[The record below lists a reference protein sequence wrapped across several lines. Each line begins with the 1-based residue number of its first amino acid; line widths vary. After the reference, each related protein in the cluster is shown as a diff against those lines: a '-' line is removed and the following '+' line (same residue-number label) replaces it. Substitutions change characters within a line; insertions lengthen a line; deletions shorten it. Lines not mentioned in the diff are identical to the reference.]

1 MAADLGVQIEERRR
15 AMKRTTWLSFTIGL
29 GVLALIALGGYVVFL
44 NFAAGGPTLSGGGYL
59 LVAVVAG
66 TAAFFSPCSFPLLP
80 SYFAAYSRAVGG
92 QGRSAGR
99 SAILAHGSAAAAGV
113 ITFNVILGLVLGLA
127 GLGIAKSLL
136 LIGPSPS
143 QVTQAIRSVVG
154 VALVGLGIAQVG
166 GLSLHG
172 RLLEWFTR
180 FFQSRSAQ
188 RGPLMALF
196 LYGFGYTVI
205 GIGCTGPFLAS
216 VMVIALASG
225 GLLPALG
232 AFLTFALTMAAL
244 MVIVSLI
251 ASGSGRKL
259 LRDFGAAAPKIKK
272 AAGAVLTGFGAF
284 LLVTTIWPG
293 ILAPLFP

>member
-1 MAADLGVQIEERRR
+1 MYGP
-15 AMKRTTWLSFTIGL
+15 TWGSFGIGL

-44 NFAAGGPTLSGGGYL
+44 NFAAGGPALSGGGYL

-99 SAILAHGSAAAAGV
+99 SAILAHGSAPAAGV
-113 ITFNVILGLVLGLA
+113 ITFNVILGLVLVLA
-127 GLGIAKSLL
+127 GLGIAKSFA

-143 QVTQAIRSVVG
+143 QVTQAIRSVVA

-172 RLLEWFTR
+172 RSLEWFTR
-180 FFQSRSAQ
+180 SFQSRSVQ
-188 RGPLMALF
+188 RGPLTALF

-216 VMVIALASG
+216 VMVIALAAG

-232 AFLTFALTMAAL
+232 SFLAFALTMAAL
-244 MVIVSLI
+244 MLIVSLI
-251 ASGSGRKL
+251 ASGSKRKL
-259 LRDFGAAAPKIKK
+259 LRGLGAASPKIKN
-272 AAGAVLTGFGAF
+272 AAGAVLIGFGAF
-284 LLVTTIWPG
+284 LLLTTIWPG